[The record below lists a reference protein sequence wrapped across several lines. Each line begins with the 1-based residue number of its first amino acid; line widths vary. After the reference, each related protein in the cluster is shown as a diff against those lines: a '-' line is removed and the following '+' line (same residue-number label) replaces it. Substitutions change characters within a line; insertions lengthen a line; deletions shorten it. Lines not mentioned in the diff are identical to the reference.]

1 MTRETVMPKV
11 VVGLSGGVDSAVAA
25 YLLKQQ
31 GYDVLGVFMKNWDD
45 DDNTE
50 HCTARQD
57 FLDVLAVADVLGI
70 EVEAVNFAA
79 EYKERVFSYFL
90 REYQAGRTPNPDI
103 LCNSEIK
110 FKAFLEDA
118 VKRGADF
125 IATGHYAGRGGD
137 STGRATLLRGL
148 DVNKDQSYFLY
159 RLNQTQ
165 LKPALFPLSEL
176 PKPEV
181 RKLAEKIGLPNA
193 KKKDSTGICFI
204 GERNFRE
211 FLERYLPKTPGK
223 MCTPEGKV
231 VGEHQ
236 GLTYYTIGQREGLG
250 IGGQKESSGEPWFV
264 AGKDMASNTLIVVQG
279 HDHPLLQSSE
289 LIAQDLSWV
298 SGEMPDMNQPYTAK
312 TRYRQQDAAC
322 TLKMESDGKLRVTFE
337 SPQWAVTPGQ
347 SVVIYD
353 DRVCLGGGIIA

>member
-1 MTRETVMPKV
+1 MRNKV

-25 YLLKQQ
+25 SLLKQQ
-31 GYDVLGVFMKNWDD
+31 GFDVLGVFMKNWDD

-57 FLDVLAVADVLGI
+57 FLDVLAVSDVLGI

-125 IATGHYAGRGGD
+125 IATGHYAGRGED
-137 STGRATLLRGL
+137 SAGRATLLRGL
-148 DVNKDQSYFLY
+148 DVNKDQSYFLC
-159 RLNQTQ
+159 RLNQQQ

-211 FLERYLPKTPGK
+211 FLERYLPKTPGE
-223 MCTPEGKV
+223 MRTPEGKR

-264 AGKDMASNTLIVVQG
+264 AAKDMASNTLIVVQG
-279 HDHPLLQSSE
+279 HNHPLLQSNE
-289 LIAQDLSWV
+289 LIAQDLSWI
-298 SGEMPDMNQPYTAK
+298 SGEMPDLTKPYTAK
-312 TRYRQQDAAC
+312 TRYRQQDATC
-322 TLKMESDGKLRVTFE
+322 TMELNNDGHLRVQFDT
-337 SPQWAVTPGQ
+337 PQWAVTPGQ

-353 DRVCLGGGIIA
+353 GRVCLGGGIIA

>member
-1 MTRETVMPKV
+1 MKTRV

-25 YLLKQQ
+25 HLLKQQ

-45 DDNTE
+45 DDGTDQ
-50 HCTARQD
+50 CTARQD

-79 EYKERVFSYFL
+79 EYKERVFGYFL

-118 VKRGADF
+118 VKRGADY
-125 IATGHYAGRGGD
+125 IATGHYVGRGD
-137 STGRATLLRGL
+137 DATGHATLLRGL
-148 DVNKDQSYFLY
+148 DPNKDQSYFLC
-159 RLNQTQ
+159 RLNQAQ

-181 RKLAEKIGLPNA
+181 RKIAEKIKLPNA
-193 KKKDSTGICFI
+193 AKKDSTGICFI

-211 FLERYLPKTPGK
+211 FLERYLPKQPGD
-223 MCTPEGKV
+223 MRTPEGKV
-231 VGEHQ
+231 VGQHQ
-236 GLTYYTIGQREGLG
+236 GLMYYTLGQRQGLG
-250 IGGQKESSGEPWFV
+250 IGGQKNTSEEPWFV
-264 AGKDMASNTLIVVQG
+264 AEKDMASNTLTVVQG
-279 HDHPLLQSSE
+279 HDHPLLLRSE
-289 LIAQDLSWV
+289 LLAQDLNWI
-298 SGEMPDMNQPYTAK
+298 SGNLPDLSRPYAAK

-322 TLKMESDGKLRVTFE
+322 SLNLAEDGRLHVAFDT
-337 SPQWAVTPGQ
+337 PQWAVTPGQ

-353 DRVCLGGGIIA
+353 GRVCLGGGIIA

>member
-1 MTRETVMPKV
+1 MTKRV
-11 VVGLSGGVDSAVAA
+11 VVGLSGGVDSSVAA
-25 YLLKQQ
+25 WLLKEQ

-125 IATGHYAGRGGD
+125 IATGHYAGRGED
-137 STGRATLLRGL
+137 SLGRATLLRGL
-148 DVNKDQSYFLY
+148 DTNKDQSYFLC
-159 RLNQTQ
+159 RLNQIQ

-181 RKLAEKIGLPNA
+181 RKLAERIGLPNA

-211 FLERYLPKTPGK
+211 FLERYLPKTPGE
-223 MCTPEGKV
+223 MRTPEGRI

-236 GLTYYTIGQREGLG
+236 GLTYYTLGQREGLG

-279 HDHPLLQSSE
+279 HSHPLLQSSE
-289 LIAQDLSWV
+289 LVAQELSWIA
-298 SGEMPDMNQPYTAK
+298 GEQPDPNRPYTAK

-322 TLKMESDGKLRVTFE
+322 TLELEPDGHLKVKFDA
-337 SPQWAVTPGQ
+337 PQWAVTPGQ

>member
-1 MTRETVMPKV
+1 MSQRV

-31 GYDVLGVFMKNWDD
+31 GHDVLGVFMKNWDD

-57 FLDVLAVADVLGI
+57 FLDVLAVSEVLGI
-70 EVEAVNFAA
+70 EIEAVNFAA

-125 IATGHYAGRGGD
+125 IATGHYAGRGEGNA
-137 STGRATLLRGL
+137 GRATLLRGL
-148 DVNKDQSYFLY
+148 DANKDQSYFLY

-181 RKLAEKIGLPNA
+181 RRIAEKIGLPNA

-211 FLERYLPKTPGK
+211 FLERYLPKTPGD
-223 MCTPEGKV
+223 MRTPEGKR

-236 GLTYYTIGQREGLG
+236 GLMYYTIGQREGLG
-250 IGGQKESSGEPWFV
+250 IGGQKGGSGAPWFV
-264 AGKDMASNTLIVVQG
+264 AGKDMDTNTLIVVQG
-279 HDHPLLQSSE
+279 HDHPLLQANE
-289 LIAQDLSWV
+289 LIAQDLSWI
-298 SGEMPDMNQPYTAK
+298 SGEMPDLTRPYTAK
-312 TRYRQQDAAC
+312 TRYRQQDAPC
-322 TLKMESDGKLRVTFE
+322 TLKPLDDGRLRVTFE

-353 DRVCLGGGIIA
+353 GRVCLGGGIIA